1 MRQTRRI
8 IVVMGIRQVLDSV
21 RGIPEAVAAGAAPP
35 PVGLASPFSPGGV
48 SAGLESVVWADVIGT
63 EHLPITRAEAMK
75 VPAVARSRSLI
86 VTTVATCDLT
96 FRAAEG
102 ETTPPL
108 WAYRT
113 DGPQS
118 PYHRMLATADDL
130 LFYGWS
136 AWAIDRDT
144 RGNVIKAAHIPR
156 SSWSVRED
164 GRIIVGDHPIRS
176 DSIALFEGFHEG
188 VLTFG
193 QPAISHARSLTRAA
207 AVAAENPAA
216 YLELHQTSG
225 VPLTDDQI
233 DALIARWAAARKGK
247 NGGVAY
253 TNASVELKEHGAFSE
268 HLLIEGRNAAAA
280 DVARVMGVPATTIDA
295 TLAGSSLSYTN
306 TASRMAELVT
316 FGVAPLMASIVA
328 RLGMDDLS
336 PRGTAVDF
344 DTAALMASPVMRVAV
359 PDDAG
364 SQPADH
370 SFVGTPQPRPTA
382 GEPRPARTPS
392 TDSGNP
398 TNRVPTTPIRNG
410 V

>member
-8 IVVMGIRQVLDSV
+8 IKLMGIRQTLDSV
-21 RGIPEAVAAGAAPP
+21 RQIPEAVAAGVAAP

-48 SAGLESVVWADVIGT
+48 SAGLEAVVWADVIGT
-63 EHLPITRAEAMK
+63 EHLPLTRAEAMK
-75 VPAVARSRSLI
+75 VPAVARARSLI
-86 VTTVATCDLT
+86 VTTVAACDLT
-96 FRAAEG
+96 FRGPEG
-102 ETTPPL
+102 DLEPPL
-108 WAYRT
+108 WAVRT

-136 AWAIDRDT
+136 AWAVDRNT
-144 RGNVIKAAHIPR
+144 RGEVIRAAHLR
-156 SSWSVRED
+156 RADWSVD
-164 GRIIVGDHPIRS
+164 DAGRVLIGEKLVRQ
-176 DSIALFEGFHEG
+176 DSIALFEGTHEG

-193 QPAISHARSLTRAA
+193 QPAITHARSLTRAA
-207 AVAAENPAA
+207 STAAENPAA
-216 YLELHQTSG
+216 YLELHQVSG
-225 VPLTDDQI
+225 TPMTDEQI
-233 DALIARWAAARKGK
+233 DRLIERWSAARRGK

-316 FGVAPLMASIVA
+316 FGVAPLMAAIVA

-344 DTAALMASPVMRVAV
+344 DTAALMDSPVMRIAV

-364 SQPADH
+364 
-370 SFVGTPQPRPTA
+370 PQPRP
-382 GEPRPARTPS
+382 PATRVRTDPDP
-392 TDSGNP
+392 DSVGD
-398 TNRVPTTPIRNG
+398 RQ
-410 V
+410 

>member
-1 MRQTRRI
+1 ML
-8 IVVMGIRQVLDSV
+8 MGIRQTLASV
-21 RGIPEAVAAGAAPP
+21 RQIPEAVAAGLAAPA
-35 PVGLASPFSPGGV
+35 VGVGSPFSPGGV

-63 EHLPITRAEAMK
+63 ENLPMTRAEAMK
-75 VPAVARSRSLI
+75 VPAVARARSLI
-86 VTTVATCDLT
+86 VTTVAACDLA
-96 FRAAEG
+96 FRGPEG
-102 ETTPPL
+102 DLEPPL
-108 WAYRT
+108 WAIRT

-136 AWAIDRDT
+136 AWAVDRNT
-144 RGNVIKAAHIPR
+144 RGEVIRAAHVRR
-156 SSWSVRED
+156 SDWSVD
-164 GRIIVGDHPIRS
+164 DAGRVLIGEKLVRQ
-176 DSIALFEGFHEG
+176 DSIALFEGTHEG

-193 QPAISHARSLTRAA
+193 QPAIAHARSLARAA
-207 AVAAENPAA
+207 STAAENPAA
-216 YLELHQTSG
+216 YLELHQVSG
-225 VPLTDDQI
+225 TPMTDEQI
-233 DALIARWAAARKGK
+233 DRLIERWSAARRGK

-253 TNASVELKEHGAFSE
+253 TNASVELKEHGTFSE

-316 FGVAPLMASIVA
+316 FGVAPLMAAIVA

-344 DTAALMASPVMRVAV
+344 DTATLMDSPVMRIAV

-364 SQPADH
+364 A
-370 SFVGTPQPRPTA
+370 QPRTP
-382 GEPRPARTPS
+382 EHERWRPSARRVR
-392 TDSGNP
+392 TDPDSVGD
-398 TNRVPTTPIRNG
+398 RD
-410 V
+410 